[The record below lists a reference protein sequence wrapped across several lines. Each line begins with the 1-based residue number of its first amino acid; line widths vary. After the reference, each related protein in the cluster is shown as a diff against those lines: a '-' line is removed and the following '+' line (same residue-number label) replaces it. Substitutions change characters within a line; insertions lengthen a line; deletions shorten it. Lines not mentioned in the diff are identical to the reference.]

1 LSKRWN
7 NHSTSLLIAKQ
18 LDACILMIGH
28 AGGDEKS
35 GRKMIALVFE
45 AYGAL
50 CFFALAVFL
59 AWATV
64 AKLRPD
70 LDEEEFDLA
79 ELGKLVSPERF
90 DDAIKIEPP
99 IIEEPSWSPPA
110 RPVKQSKAPIRRRP
124 HLFHARK
131 PHTI

>member
-1 LSKRWN
+1 
-7 NHSTSLLIAKQ
+7 
-18 LDACILMIGH
+18 
-28 AGGDEKS
+28 
-35 GRKMIALVFE
+35 MIALVFE

-59 AWATV
+59 AWATL

-90 DDAIKIEPP
+90 DDALPIEPP
-99 IIEEPSWSPPA
+99 IIEEPSWSPA
-110 RPVKQSKAPIRRRP
+110 RPVKRSKAPIRRHP
-124 HLFHARK
+124 HLFHPRK